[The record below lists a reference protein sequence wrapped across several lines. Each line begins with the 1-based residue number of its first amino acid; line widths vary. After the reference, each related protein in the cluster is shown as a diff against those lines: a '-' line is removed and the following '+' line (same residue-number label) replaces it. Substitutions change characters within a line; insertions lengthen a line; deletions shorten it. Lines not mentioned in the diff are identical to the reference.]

1 MTFRTKKTTTT
12 RVFCLFESLASCSY
26 EGWSTVFYMLLF
38 LSFSLSFCPFIAFSI
53 LSSLCAIC
61 VPSVYPVMPQMALV
75 KDAEDHRGFLSKWP
89 QCALHLPLTAWSI
102 THKCF
107 LLLFGSRLSA
117 HGPACLSKPLS
128 SLLWASVGNK
138 PTYLHFLWTMFSV
151 TVSKTPLNLKAC
163 ILLDIVI
170 QGPCYQVQ
178 VIHDALTTV

>member
-1 MTFRTKKTTTT
+1 MLSR
-12 RVFCLFESLASCSY
+12 FESCSY
-26 EGWSTVFYMLLF
+26 EGPSTVFCMLLF

-117 HGPACLSKPLS
+117 HGPTCLSKPLS

-138 PTYLHFLWTMFSV
+138 PTYLHFLWSMFSV

-170 QGPCYQVQ
+170 QGLCDQVQ
-178 VIHDALTTV
+178 VIHDKLATV